1 MTIQDYFVGK
11 ISMLHLPIADEN
23 LTAFL
28 QSKGVGEPNQQV
40 GDFRTMDILFL
51 EIILLVLAMPN
62 VSEGD
67 MSISYDRNALMRFYR
82 AECKRL
88 GVDNN
93 LDDANA
99 PKVRDMSF
107 LA

>member
-1 MTIQDYFVGK
+1 M
-11 ISMLHLPIADEN
+11 
-23 LTAFL
+23 FL
-28 QSKGVGEPNQQV
+28 A
-40 GDFRTMDILFL
+40 L
-51 EIILLVLAMPN
+51 PN

-67 MSISYDRNALMRFYR
+67 MSISYNREGLVQFYK

-88 GVDNN
+88 GVEDVLSKTNQ
-93 LDDANA
+93 

>member
-1 MTIQDYFVGK
+1 MTIQDYFVSK
-11 ISMLHLPIADEN
+11 ISMLNLPITEDN
-23 LTAFL
+23 LAVFL
-28 QSKGVGEPNQQV
+28 QSKSENTNAEITDYKGADV
-40 GDFRTMDILFL
+40 LFL

-67 MSISYDRNALMRFYR
+67 MSISYDKSGLIKFYR
-82 AECKRL
+82 AECRRL
-88 GVDNN
+88 GVKDI
-93 LDDANA
+93 LSETTA

>member
-1 MTIQDYFVGK
+1 
-11 ISMLHLPIADEN
+11 ML
-23 LTAFL
+23 
-28 QSKGVGEPNQQV
+28 
-40 GDFRTMDILFL
+40 
-51 EIILLVLAMPN
+51 LAQPN

-67 MSISYDRNALMRFYR
+67 MSISHNREGLVHFYK

-88 GVDNN
+88 GVEDV
-93 LDDANA
+93 LSKASQ

>member
-1 MTIQDYFVGK
+1 MTIQDYFQNK
-11 ISMLHLPIADEN
+11 IRLLGVPIIPEN
-23 LTAFL
+23 IDLFL
-28 QSKGVGEPNQQV
+28 ESKGLDKDNQITDYKTV
-40 GDFRTMDILFL
+40 DILFL
-51 EIILLVLAMPN
+51 EVILMFLALPN

-67 MSISYDRNALMRFYR
+67 MSISYNREGLMMYYK

-88 GVDNN
+88 GVEDMLSKTNQ
-93 LDDANA
+93 